1 MTTPA
6 DFEISQNFG
15 PPYSILGLCWT
26 FLTKM
31 VGWGSKSR
39 KLVTISKSTGVVT
52 KPFWGRTNIG
62 LMFLFPWFDYGIDI
76 LKFEKSHFL
85 AARVILGDF
94 RPLKIKFFA
103 GTTMSKSCVNLP
115 RVDIFQ
121 KFFEKFLEM
130 FLSYPGIYF
139 GPPGTIWSLRKTIL
153 RKKSPKKS
161 LTQGTPPG

>member
-1 MTTPA
+1 MLVRPQKGLVTTPV
-6 DFEISQNFG
+6 DFEIVTNFRDFDPHTTILVRKVQQRPKMECGG
-15 PPYSILGLCWT
+15 PKFCD
-26 FLTKM
+26 
-31 VGWGSKSR
+31 
-39 KLVTISKSTGVVT
+39 ISKSTGVVT

-85 AARVILGDF
+85 AARVILGYF
-94 RPLKIKFFA
+94 CPLKLRFFA
-103 GTTMSKSCVNLP
+103 VRTMSKSCVNLP
-115 RVDIFQ
+115 RVDLFQ

-153 RKKSPKKS
+153 RKKSRKK
-161 LTQGTPPG
+161 